1 MILDKYAQVCEDMT
15 EYIRNRCKLQISP
28 KTMTKEVMEKFRPEI
43 QLWNLDY
50 NMIENFILI
59 LCRSI
64 YFVVNGQHNRK

>member
-15 EYIRNRCKLQISP
+15 EYIRNRCKLQVSP
-28 KTMTKEVMEKFRPEI
+28 KMMTKEVMEKFRPEI